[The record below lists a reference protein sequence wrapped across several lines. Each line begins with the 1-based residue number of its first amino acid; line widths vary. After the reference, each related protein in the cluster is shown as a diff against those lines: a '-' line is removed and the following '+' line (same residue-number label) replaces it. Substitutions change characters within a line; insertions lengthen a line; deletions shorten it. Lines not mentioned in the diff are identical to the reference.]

1 MPRGGKREG
10 CGRKRHSPLEV
21 KESLTLTLSPSVI
34 ARLKAQA
41 IAEGLSVPLLVEKI
55 SKEYLSEL

>member
-21 KESLTLTLSPSVI
+21 KESLTLTISPSVI
-34 ARLKAQA
+34 ARLETQA
-41 IAEGLSVPLLVEKI
+41 IAEKLSVSLLVEKI
-55 SKEYLSEL
+55 SKEYLNGL